1 MVSRNAPIHKS
12 AIISTKIT
20 TLRLYAKL
28 PNYVELTS
36 KYDPE
41 RGYIDHTAPHRLD
54 QNHSIPYQPYHLV
67 KRGFQTSC
75 NRKHE

>member
-54 QNHSIPYQPYHLV
+54 QNHSIPILTIPSSQKRIPDHL
-67 KRGFQTSC
+67 
-75 NRKHE
+75 